1 MYNVKI
7 HGAGSIGNHLA
18 NASRRMGWGVT
29 LCDLDPSALKRTREE
44 IYPARYGQWDDAIQL
59 CTSAEAPQGGF
70 DLIFIGTPPDSH
82 MRLALQAIQE
92 KPQALLIEKPLCT
105 PELEHADELYRLARE
120 TGTKVFVGYNHVVSA
135 VADKAVELI
144 PGLGDTET
152 LDVEFREHWGGIFTA
167 HPWLDGR

>member
-70 DLIFIGTPPDSH
+70 DLIFIGTPPGIKVKKHSLH
-82 MRLALQAIQE
+82 
-92 KPQALLIEKPLCT
+92 
-105 PELEHADELYRLARE
+105 LYWIY
-120 TGTKVFVGYNHVVSA
+120 K
-135 VADKAVELI
+135 
-144 PGLGDTET
+144 
-152 LDVEFREHWGGIFTA
+152 
-167 HPWLDGR
+167 